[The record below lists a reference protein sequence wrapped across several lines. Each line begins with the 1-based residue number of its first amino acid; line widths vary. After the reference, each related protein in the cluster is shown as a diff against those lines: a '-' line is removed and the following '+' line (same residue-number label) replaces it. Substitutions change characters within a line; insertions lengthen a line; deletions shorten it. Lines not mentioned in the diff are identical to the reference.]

1 LQIRQGKKFNF
12 VSKKPTIITKIIS
25 NYYFKLLVERIF
37 TLDKKQIVP
46 HYIMKLRIKKLPSMS
61 MKSLEHAMKTPGLD
75 FIDFRFFEGVKA
87 KIIAPIFSLFVMLG
101 AVIYGGPNSEN
112 PGGLIGDF
120 ANSIKD
126 VITSGSGSTTEPKN
140 FMGNSGG
147 TKAPGLKGDSPDMN
161 KMMSQLSGNQ
171 TTPNPKG
178 IKNNSVSTK
187 GIKSRDTMKE
197 QERMKYLR
205 NQSQNQSPQNHP
217 ANQRMPG
224 QA

>member
-1 LQIRQGKKFNF
+1 
-12 VSKKPTIITKIIS
+12 
-25 NYYFKLLVERIF
+25 
-37 TLDKKQIVP
+37 
-46 HYIMKLRIKKLPSMS
+46 MS

-126 VITSGSGSTTEPKN
+126 AITSGSGSTTEPKN

-178 IKNNSVSTK
+178 IKSKNT
-187 GIKSRDTMKE
+187 IKE
-197 QERMKYLR
+197 QERMRYLR